1 MYRLTVLN
9 ATVVFL
15 SLLFCS
21 CGSLHISQVEVDK
34 EFYISYPKLR
44 NRINNLSS
52 HVESNSFR
60 EVMRYYRFEVEPS
73 TADIFLSE
81 QGFIE
86 IDQLRPGKDVRT
98 DKLATI
104 HLIQCNERFIS
115 LLGNKNLYQSWW
127 DVNLLDKPYCYL
139 VPPDHPHRQK
149 RAIYD
154 VKRKVLYLHV
164 YYAG

>member
-1 MYRLTVLN
+1 MYRLAALNGIIVL
-9 ATVVFL
+9 L

-21 CGSLHISQVEVDK
+21 CGSLHVSQVEAEKD
-34 EFYISYPKLR
+34 FYVSYPELR

-73 TADIFLSE
+73 TAEKFLSE
-81 QGFIE
+81 QNFIK
-86 IDQLRPGKDVRT
+86 IDQLHSGKDVRT

-104 HLIQCNERFIS
+104 HLIQCNERFIN

-127 DVNLLDKPYCYL
+127 DVRLLDQPSCYL
-139 VPPDHPHRQK
+139 IPPDHPHRQK

-154 VKRKVLYLHV
+154 AKRKILYLHT